1 MKLIHLPILFII
13 IFTGIVSC
21 TDKKY
26 SDIEKD
32 IATKGILLQIVTNT
46 NAPGVD
52 CSTAAISFSALGAA
66 GLNTQCGSC
75 HATGAQKSIV
85 DTSSYTSVKTK
96 VTAGIPTAS
105 VFYTSIN
112 SGSMSTYTN
121 TALTKAVYCW
131 IKAGALE

>member
-66 GLNTQCGSC
+66 GLNTQCGSWC
-75 HATGAQKSIV
+75 S
-85 DTSSYTSVKTK
+85 K
-96 VTAGIPTAS
+96 V
-105 VFYTSIN
+105 YWR
-112 SGSMSTYTN
+112 Y
-121 TALTKAVYCW
+121 K
-131 IKAGALE
+131 

>member
-75 HATGAQKSIV
+75 HASGAQKSIV
-85 DTSSYTSVKTK
+85 DTSSYDSVKTK

-112 SGSMSTYTN
+112 SGSMSTTQ
-121 TALTKAVYCW
+121 TQLLQKQCIV
-131 IKAGALE
+131 G